1 VSFRSEAATALPCAS
16 DGGMGPGD
24 SVLPV
29 RRMRAPWAISV
40 AAALPCGG
48 SEGDMGLAV
57 ETLLCGTGF
66 EGDLAVVG
74 EGGRVPQWGG
84 RKTCCEYD
92 GEEGRRGGSC
102 LGAGRHWVREQK
114 RKKAPSPVYEC

>member
-84 RKTCCEYD
+84 RPVVSTM
-92 GEEGRRGGSC
+92 GRK
-102 LGAGRHWVREQK
+102 GAAVAAALELVVTG
-114 RKKAPSPVYEC
+114 